1 MIFMVDVSQRSQC
14 TSTPARSKL
23 AVHLHAE
30 STGNGEVMLGAQD
43 LEEQAIAH
51 LHDVRLV
58 HSCHP
63 LPVVQVCVAKRVLCR
78 SP

>member
-1 MIFMVDVSQRSQC
+1 M
-14 TSTPARSKL
+14 
-23 AVHLHAE
+23 HLHAE
-30 STGNGEVMLGAQD
+30 NTGNGGSAQY

-51 LHDVRLV
+51 LHDVCLV

-63 LPVVQVCVAKRVLCR
+63 LPIVQVCVAKCVLCR